1 MSELTANLARKI
13 LNQMGEN
20 GKPPEV
26 GVTHINVGN
35 ETYLHLIEGH
45 YIQDLIGR
53 ADGSS
58 FKLVQGTYGAGKTHF
73 LYCVRDVAWRNN
85 LLSSFVTLSPKEC
98 ALHRPLSIYGAVA
111 RSLELPRSDEDEDAV
126 RGIDDILRMEAEA
139 RLHESG
145 PDAARRSVEASLGR
159 APIDRHA
166 FRDAVVRYMSAVIEG
181 NEAQARRLAAWL
193 RGEPVPIEDAKYD
206 GIFEQ
211 PSDENGFSMLRSLV
225 QVAYRLGYAGT
236 VLLFDEGERRLSVE
250 GKPDDGTA
258 EAMDQLRQLVDLCG
272 HSELPRTLILYSV
285 TPAFTQDVL
294 PAYPALQQRLGS
306 PVQFLSPHNP
316 KAPLIDL
323 EALDFDPPRLL
334 TEVGGKLA
342 NVAMVAYDWHPNG
355 EVIGNNL
362 KELVATVTEEQ
373 LEVSHRR
380 LFVKTWVRLLDD
392 MRIGVEREMTVGEI
406 HGLVRDE
413 QSHLLVEEQ
422 QTGAVTFFGSPLS
435 DPTRAPKPRAKRTS
449 PGKRGKK
456 K

>member
-1 MSELTANLARKI
+1 
-13 LNQMGEN
+13 MGA
-20 GKPPEV
+20 
-26 GVTHINVGN
+26 I
-35 ETYLHLIEGH
+35 
-45 YIQDLIGR
+45 
-53 ADGSS
+53 
-58 FKLVQGTYGAGKTHF
+58 
-73 LYCVRDVAWRNN
+73 
-85 LLSSFVTLSPKEC
+85 
-98 ALHRPLSIYGAVA
+98 
-111 RSLELPRSDEDEDAV
+111 
-126 RGIDDILRMEAEA
+126 ID
-139 RLHESG
+139 
-145 PDAARRSVEASLGR
+145 
-159 APIDRHA
+159 
-166 FRDAVVRYMSAVIEG
+166 G

-193 RGEPVPIEDAKYD
+193 RGEPVPLEDAKYD

-211 PSDENGFSMLRSLV
+211 PTDENGFSMMRSLL
-225 QVAYRLGYAGT
+225 QVVYRLGYAGT
-236 VLLFDEGERRLSVE
+236 VLLFDEGERRLSIE

-258 EAMDQLRQLVDLCG
+258 EAMDQLRELVDLCG
-272 HSELPRTLILYSV
+272 RSELPRTLILYAV

-323 EALDFDPPRLL
+323 EALDLDPPRLL

-342 NVAMVAYDWHPNG
+342 HVAMLAYDWHPTPD
-355 EVIGNNL
+355 VIGNNL

-380 LFVKTWVRLLDD
+380 LFVKTWIRLLDD

-435 DPTRAPKPRAKRTS
+435 DPERPRPRAKRTS